1 MNHKLQDRQRILSF
15 LEAHPVTTVETITR
29 ESGANRLRIH
39 PLLFELAQE
48 NIIQVV
54 EESEWGAPTA
64 VKLKRINSF

>member
-15 LEAHPVTTVETITR
+15 LEAHPVTTVEAITR

-54 EESEWGAPTA
+54 EESGWGAPTA
-64 VKLKRINSF
+64 VKLKKN